1 MILDSSQTKEK
12 ILCEFLQLCAFD
24 GWNDETLAKA
34 LEKCG
39 IAANLLPLIFEDGAL
54 SLAEFYIKFQNQNS
68 AEIFAKN
75 YGALTKI
82 RDKIRFALYA
92 RFEVEKENKIAL
104 QRLVNFY
111 LNPKNLTS
119 FQAGVRPA
127 LQALKSC
134 FIIADF
140 IWKNIGDSSSDFNF
154 YTKRLTLAKIILRAA
169 KVFLEDESS
178 DLQKTKDFIDAQIAA
193 VMQFEQRK
201 TAFKKVSA
209 TAKNFLRESFLDEN
223 CVLKSPKEILKNL
236 PFFRLKKF

>member
-12 ILCEFLQLCAFD
+12 ILSEFLQLCAFE
-24 GWNDETLAKA
+24 GWNDETLLKT

-39 IAANLLPLIFEDGAL
+39 IATNLLPLIFENGAL
-54 SLAEFYIKFQNQNS
+54 SLAEFYVEFQNQNS

-75 YGALTKI
+75 YGAATKI

-111 LNPKNLTS
+111 LNPNNFTS
-119 FQAGVRPA
+119 FEVGPRPA
-127 LQALKSC
+127 LQSLQSSFKV
-134 FIIADF
+134 ADF

-154 YTKRLTLAKIILRAA
+154 YTKRLTLAKIILRAL
-169 KVFLEDESS
+169 KVFLEDESK
-178 DLQKTKDFIDAQIAA
+178 DLQKTKNFIDAQIAS

-201 TAFKKVSA
+201 AQFKKFST
-209 TAKNFLRESFLDEN
+209 TAKNFLCESFLDEN
-223 CVLKSPKEILKNL
+223 QALKSPKEIIKNL